1 MKLPRS
7 ILAGISAPAL
17 PIAGLGL
24 PIVVYLPNFFA
35 NTVGISLAMVGVIF
49 MLAMQPSIFTHFLR
63 ELSNPTFRLG
73 GG

>member
-1 MKLPRS
+1 
-7 ILAGISAPAL
+7 
-17 PIAGLGL
+17 
-24 PIVVYLPNFFA
+24 
-35 NTVGISLAMVGVIF
+35 VIF